1 MQRLPSPRL
10 RRLVKNPRRA
20 SPLSARK
27 PRMAKRR
34 NKRRWRVG
42 NFVVCLR
49 DVPTLGEEEW
59 QLDESQVRSK
69 VKKGEI
75 GTVPCYEVSSLDGAW
90 MTRLMPGSQMES
102 MVSAS
107 LEEGSAEEWLELVL
121 TNLMQ
126 VSMIPNGYY
135 HQGIL
140 LLTAAYY
147 RPELISGGMFN
158 AERRHFLKDARKLR
172 ESFLSWWR
180 DAEEKRETLY
190 EENDGH
196 DLRALE
202 AQKIL
207 GEQE

>member
-1 MQRLPSPRL
+1 M
-10 RRLVKNPRRA
+10 
-20 SPLSARK
+20 
-27 PRMAKRR
+27 
-34 NKRRWRVG
+34 
-42 NFVVCLR
+42 VCLR
-49 DVPTLGEEEW
+49 DVPTLGEEDW

-75 GTVPCYEVSSLDGAW
+75 GVVPCYEVSSLDGAW

-107 LEEGSAEEWLELVL
+107 LEDGSAEEWLELVL

-172 ESFLSWWR
+172 EDFLSWWR
-180 DAEEKRETLY
+180 DAEKERETLY
-190 EENDGH
+190 EEDDGH

>member
-1 MQRLPSPRL
+1 MA
-10 RRLVKNPRRA
+10 RRR
-20 SPLSARK
+20 S
-27 PRMAKRR
+27 
-34 NKRRWRVG
+34 KRRWTVG

-49 DVPTLGEEEW
+49 DVPTLGEEDW
-59 QLDESQVRSK
+59 QLSENQVRSK

-90 MTRLMPGSQMES
+90 MTRLMPGSLMEA

-107 LEEGSAEEWLELVL
+107 LEGGDAGEWLELVL

-135 HQGIL
+135 HQGIF

-147 RPELISGGMFN
+147 RPELISGGVFN
-158 AERRHFLKDARKLR
+158 AERRRFLKDARKLR
-172 ESFLSWWR
+172 DGFLAWWR
-180 DAEEKRETLY
+180 DAEKEREALDS
-190 EENDGH
+190 EDDGH

-202 AQKIL
+202 VQEAL